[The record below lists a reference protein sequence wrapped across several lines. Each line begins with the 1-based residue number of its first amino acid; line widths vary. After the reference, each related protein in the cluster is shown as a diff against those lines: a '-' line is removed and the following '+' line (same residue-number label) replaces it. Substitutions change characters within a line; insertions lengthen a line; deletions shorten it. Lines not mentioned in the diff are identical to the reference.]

1 MLHGVPD
8 LNEQQAG
15 ELAAA
20 ADAAAVL
27 PSQRSVVPVLCRM
40 AAADPV
46 TGRAANTALL
56 LELVRGDEA
65 DLRAAFEI
73 AGRMLAGDTRPDG
86 LVVSVGNAADDPMML
101 LAQEIIQMSL
111 SGEPDRAWEH
121 VQQTPLARRAAV
133 LSILIA
139 FLNYRFAGLDPLAL
153 AAAE

>member
-1 MLHGVPD
+1 MPD

-40 AAADPV
+40 AAADLV

-86 LVVSVGNAADDPMML
+86 LVVSVGNVADDPMML